1 MQKRWREFGKSSKFA
16 GEKTLPM
23 TIRKVQASD
32 AEILRAL
39 AERTFRVA
47 WQDENEPEAFET
59 YCREN
64 FSLENV
70 KAELTAPGAEFYFA
84 VIDGEPVAYLKL
96 NLDKQPKSP
105 GDYSGPALQLERIYV
120 LQNIQS
126 QGLGAELLRFTEQRA
141 RETGATWL
149 WLSVWQKSPRTIAF
163 YERHGF
169 EIFDVETF
177 WVGDDPQ
184 PDWLMRK
191 HLINFVVP

>member
-1 MQKRWREFGKSSKFA
+1 
-16 GEKTLPM
+16 M

-32 AEILRAL
+32 AETLREL

-47 WQDENEPEAFET
+47 WQDENEPEAFEA

-70 KAELTAPGAEFYFA
+70 KAELAAPGAEFYFA
-84 VIDGEPVAYLKL
+84 EINDQPIAYLKL
-96 NLDKQPKSP
+96 NIDRSPNWSDDSKSS
-105 GDYSGPALQLERIYV
+105 DQFRGPALQLERIYV
-120 LQNIQS
+120 VQNIQS

-169 EIFDVETF
+169 EIFGVETF

-191 HLINFVVP
+191 QLINFIAP